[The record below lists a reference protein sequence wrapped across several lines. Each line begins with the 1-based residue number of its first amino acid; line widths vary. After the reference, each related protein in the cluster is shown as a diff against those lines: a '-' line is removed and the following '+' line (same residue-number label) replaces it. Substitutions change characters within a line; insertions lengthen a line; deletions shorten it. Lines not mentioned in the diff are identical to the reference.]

1 MTTYILAAVD
11 KLVPTFLRERFL
23 AQELF
28 TTVKVVGSRVLMLLQ
43 DAIQITI
50 THIARLVHE
59 AFLLSF
65 RIVAVMNTFQFPAT
79 ITTKVSSIGST

>member
-28 TTVKVVGSRVLMLLQ
+28 TAVKVVGSRVLMLLQ

-50 THIARLVHE
+50 THITRLVHE